1 VPVKL
6 GSRALDIL
14 WLLVSRAGDVVSKNE
29 LLAHAW
35 PGLIVEEINLR
46 VHIAEVRKA
55 LGDGKEGARY
65 ITNIP
70 SRGYCFVA
78 PVQRIAD
85 APSAV
90 SIPVQVPGVPEMP
103 APILP
108 HRLERMIGRDE
119 VVREISQRLLSERF
133 ITLRGPGGIGKT
145 TVAIWPMN
153 FRRDSTV
160 RFAFST
166 SAWSRMRGLSRAR
179 SPGPSGSWCLI
190 LIRPTAL

>member
-1 VPVKL
+1 MTGLETASASGASPLRASHDAGIASFGPFSLHEKARLLERDGVPVKL

-35 PGLIVEEINLR
+35 PGLVVEEINLR

-78 PVQRIAD
+78 PVQRT
-85 APSAV
+85 
-90 SIPVQVPGVPEMP
+90 
-103 APILP
+103 
-108 HRLERMIGRDE
+108 RLSRPMIGSSPL
-119 VVREISQRLLSERF
+119 VV
-133 ITLRGPGGIGKT
+133 P
-145 TVAIWPMN
+145 
-153 FRRDSTV
+153 
-160 RFAFST
+160 
-166 SAWSRMRGLSRAR
+166 
-179 SPGPSGSWCLI
+179 
-190 LIRPTAL
+190 